1 MGYVEMGNSELV
13 KEYNSVQETLDD
25 LNNPVKLSN
34 RLPLKPNS
42 RVEIMLTR
50 LNNVSN
56 SPRKVCS
63 YIEARI
69 PKQGVIFTRNRRKC
83 NSIYD
88 SLIYYASTFP
98 KYLIVLPELNVL
110 CYQIAFTKNMTK
122 RRAKNILF
130 KYYKAKCKSLIS
142 NYIQGNQEVLC

>member
-1 MGYVEMGNSELV
+1 MAYVEMGKELV
-13 KEYNSVQETLDD
+13 KEYNPAQETLDD

-56 SPRKVCS
+56 SPKKVCS

-69 PKQGVIFTRNRRKC
+69 PKQGVIFIRNRRKC
-83 NSIYD
+83 NFIYE
-88 SLIYYASTFP
+88 SLIHYASTLP
-98 KYLIVLPELNVL
+98 EHLVVLPELNVL
-110 CYQIAFTKNMTK
+110 CYQIAFTKNITK

-130 KYYKAKCKSLIS
+130 KYYKAKCESLIS
-142 NYIQGNQEVLC
+142 KYVQDNQEVLC